1 MRLAPATL
9 AGAMLTDRLAA
20 AAVLH
25 RVPDTLLR
33 EENVIANMVK

>member
-1 MRLAPATL
+1 MRLAPVTL

-33 EENVIANMVK
+33 EENVIANRVK